1 MRRSTRRLISGSFLC
16 VIGAISCS
24 SRDNPEEKTAV
35 TQEDLTATEI
45 ARILDF
51 EGTISATGDWAPS
64 GGTVASSTTHAS
76 SGTHSMVMSS
86 ASSINVVSTS
96 LSALG
101 SVGANLGVDIW
112 LPTTLAGQSNKGNIQ
127 AFFTSTALSLSSYAT
142 SNVPL
147 ATLTPGQFSRINIP
161 LDSTLRSKLSQSG
174 YTDLKVKFTFNL
186 ADTTNQTFVDNVTFS
201 SGTGGS
207 GGTSGTGGTKSNGG
221 ATSIGGT
228 KSTGGITG
236 NGGTN
241 VGGSKTGGTSSTG
254 GTKSTGGATGTGG
267 KATGGL
273 SGTGGKSGGGTSST
287 GGSKSTGATISTGGT
302 KSTGGAPATGGSV
315 TTGGTKSTGGTVS
328 TGGSKTSGGTSSTGG
343 TISTGGTKATGGTT
357 FFVGTGGTPPTG
369 GAPATGGAIIIVG
382 TGGALNSGGLASLG
396 GSSALGG
403 TSSAGGMNGGATS
416 GGAAGMTGTGGGTA
430 SGGTAGSGG
439 TSTGGTSG
447 TGGSTATDVTFLFL
461 LPEGVHRQDVAFATS
476 GGDLWLDDQV
486 KVVAGAGGFSS
497 VSSIGGSVQRLG
509 VQTEVQNVWTTGSV
523 TLTNGTWVHGSIQLR
538 SNLTTQPDSVISGAV
553 GPLTDPWAFQT
564 VSWQVHFVGVSQPPI
579 FLQTN
584 QSFTPGA
591 FPAVS
596 VRSGAHLGLSAG
608 TYTFDSLTVDPGA
621 VLDIDNTTGPVFIYM
636 LNNFTF
642 GGTVNRIANQANVLF
657 GVVGA
662 NPVAV
667 QSSFTGVL
675 VAPNAALTLSSTAS
689 GDRGAFFAQSIRVT
703 PQTVVT
709 QEPLQPSLFCSLG
722 APCSSFCPCV
732 AGVSGCTTNDQC
744 DTGVTCSPTGV
755 CGCQPQCAGKTC
767 GGDTSDGCGGT
778 CPSVC
783 GVGQVGCVNDLQCA
797 AGSKCI
803 IGAGPQKGGAPG
815 TNACLP
821 PICANMNPQL
831 PNCGVGSADCGACP
845 TCVKQCTGR
854 ACGSDGCGGECGPTP
869 NGQACVGGQLVE
881 QYDAAADHSENF
893 PAQLSV
899 LPGLTGVGA
908 VPASL
913 DVSSQGK
920 ANYTIPIE
928 VPPGRLGLQ
937 PQLAVQYQGTNIN
950 GLMAQGWSLIGLS
963 RIERC
968 RKTVAEDGVAQGV
981 QMAAGDDYCL
991 DGQKLLPDTTS
1002 SSVSTPTRTHHT
1014 EIENFKII
1022 EARGAD
1028 TKGPD
1033 SFKVWTKNGLI
1044 MTYGKAI
1051 ADQGTPSDP
1060 SGGTS
1065 SIADY
1070 WTNGRVAWF
1079 LSKVEDRA
1087 GNYMLFTY
1095 HQPPNGIEVLPDTIT
1110 YGGNAAAYTNDRSV
1124 TFNYVKRND
1133 IRPYHLADA
1142 PVNSTQLLSNI
1153 QTSVGKA
1160 VVR

>member
-1 MRRSTRRLISGSFLC
+1 MRRSLRRVVSGGFLFLLG
-16 VIGAISCS
+16 VLACS
-24 SRDNPEEKTAV
+24 SRDNPEERTATV
-35 TQEDLTATEI
+35 QEDLTQADI
-45 ARILDF
+45 SRILSF
-51 EGTISATGDWAPS
+51 EGTIGSSGDWVLS
-64 GGTVASSTTHAS
+64 GSGTVASSTAHAAD
-76 SGTHSMVMSS
+76 GTHSMVISG
-86 ASSINVVSTS
+86 ASSISVVSTS

-101 SVGANLGVDIW
+101 SVGSSMSLQVW
-112 LPTTLAGQSNKGNIQ
+112 LPTQLTGQSYKGQVQ
-127 AFFTSTALSLSSYAT
+127 AFFNSTTLQLNNNAT
-142 SNVPL
+142 SAV
-147 ATLTPGQFSRINIP
+147 AFGSLTPGQFSTVTIP
-161 LDSTLRSKLSQSG
+161 LDSSIYSKLSQSS
-174 YTDLKVKFTFNL
+174 YSDLKVTLTFNL
-186 ADTTNQTFVDNVTFS
+186 ADTTDQTFVDKLAFA

-207 GGTSGTGGTKSNGG
+207 GGATGTGGTKSNGG
-221 ATSIGGT
+221 TTS
-228 KSTGGITG
+228 
-236 NGGTN
+236 N
-241 VGGSKTGGTSSTG
+241 
-254 GTKSTGGATGTGG
+254 
-267 KATGGL
+267 
-273 SGTGGKSGGGTSST
+273 
-287 GGSKSTGATISTGGT
+287 
-302 KSTGGAPATGGSV
+302 
-315 TTGGTKSTGGTVS
+315 GGTKSTGGTVS
-328 TGGSKTSGGTSSTGG
+328 TGGTKSTGGITSTGGKSSTGGAPTGGTKSTGGVTGTGGKATGGITGTGGKATGGLAGTGGKATGGVTGTGGRSSGGTGTGGKATGGASATGGSKTTGGASSTGGTIATGGTKTTGGTSSTGG
-343 TISTGGTKATGGTT
+343 TISTGGTKATGGMT
-357 FFVGTGGTPPTG
+357 FAPTGGMPPTG

-382 TGGALNSGGLASLG
+382 TGGAPDTGGAPALG
-396 GSSALGG
+396 GSTSAGA
-403 TSSAGGMNGGATS
+403 TSAGGSGTIGGASGGVTNVGGSAGATNAS
-416 GGAAGMTGTGGGTA
+416 GGAGGG
-430 SGGTAGSGG
+430 
-439 TSTGGTSG
+439 TGGTSG
-447 TGGSTATDVTFLFL
+447 TGGTGATGGSTATDVTFLFL

-657 GVVGA
+657 GVAGA

-689 GDRGAFFAQSIRVT
+689 GDRGAFFAQSIRVN

-709 QEPLQPSLFCSLG
+709 QEPLQPSLFCGLG

-821 PICANMNPQL
+821 PICATMNPQL

-854 ACGSDGCGGECGPTP
+854 ACGSDGCGGEVRPHAKRSGLRWWATRIRVQRTGRSFGSFSAAFSCG
-869 NGQACVGGQLVE
+869 
-881 QYDAAADHSENF
+881 
-893 PAQLSV
+893 
-899 LPGLTGVGA
+899 TGV
-908 VPASL
+908 
-913 DVSSQGK
+913 
-920 ANYTIPIE
+920 
-928 VPPGRLGLQ
+928 
-937 PQLAVQYQGTNIN
+937 NIR
-950 GLMAQGWSLIGLS
+950 GSHTRHSGCVES
-963 RIERC
+963 R
-968 RKTVAEDGVAQGV
+968 
-981 QMAAGDDYCL
+981 
-991 DGQKLLPDTTS
+991 
-1002 SSVSTPTRTHHT
+1002 
-1014 EIENFKII
+1014 
-1022 EARGAD
+1022 
-1028 TKGPD
+1028 KG
-1033 SFKVWTKNGLI
+1033 
-1044 MTYGKAI
+1044 
-1051 ADQGTPSDP
+1051 
-1060 SGGTS
+1060 
-1065 SIADY
+1065 
-1070 WTNGRVAWF
+1070 
-1079 LSKVEDRA
+1079 
-1087 GNYMLFTY
+1087 
-1095 HQPPNGIEVLPDTIT
+1095 
-1110 YGGNAAAYTNDRSV
+1110 
-1124 TFNYVKRND
+1124 
-1133 IRPYHLADA
+1133 
-1142 PVNSTQLLSNI
+1142 
-1153 QTSVGKA
+1153 
-1160 VVR
+1160 